1 MKTATVSMMQTQLLV
16 NGLQQVL
23 CNSAK
28 NWWTRSPSPMTSEVT
43 VAMCMQSSTVVGKA
57 LHMDTAF
64 SQLPGMALPVYGGVP
79 DAKRQREYFLVKKHT
94 GYVIALCTI
103 LSTETDKGS
112 SHSVNRNGEGAS
124 EGKCYK

>member
-1 MKTATVSMMQTQLLV
+1 MAIVSMMQTQLLV

-43 VAMCMQSSTVVGKA
+43 VAMCMQSSTVFGKA

-79 DAKRQREYFLVKKHT
+79 DAK
-94 GYVIALCTI
+94 
-103 LSTETDKGS
+103 DKGS
-112 SHSVNRNGEGAS
+112 SHSVDRNGEGAS
-124 EGKCYK
+124 EGKCCK